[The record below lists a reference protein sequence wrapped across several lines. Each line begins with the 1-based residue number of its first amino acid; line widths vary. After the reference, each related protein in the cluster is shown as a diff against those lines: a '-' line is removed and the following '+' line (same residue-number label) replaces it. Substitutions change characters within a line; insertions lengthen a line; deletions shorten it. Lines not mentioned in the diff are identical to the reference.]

1 MFSLFSGSIFSHL
14 FQFLFGSGMAMF
26 AFPPTAASQ
35 VASNTANYPTVYYD
49 RVGVEELHSN
59 LHLYQ
64 GLDTKPM
71 PQKAGVAMQIYGF
84 VKLAANTTAATDGTP
99 QSAGVALTASTATIT
114 LSQYIDYVTYSDK
127 LILTGISPIVEEGS
141 RLLGYRGALT
151 VDTVISA
158 ALDTQAGTDTAVK
171 IDVAH
176 SSYMT
181 TSIARKAASLLRSLD
196 IKPKSNGKFYGVI
209 SSLLAFDL
217 RNDSNA
223 GGFQDVFR
231 YIDPKQLQ
239 MGTNPS
245 SDLVAVIEGAEWYES
260 NSLPVVTSFA
270 STGVNG
276 YRGYLF
282 GKDAWFGASLEKS
295 VSEMGNNFS
304 VMTKTYDGTN
314 SLDPAGQIRAASVY
328 NFHFGLK
335 YRPQAGSTGDA
346 YRRVTSESSIG

>member
-1 MFSLFSGSIFSHL
+1 VFNLTGIFGLLFEF
-14 FQFLFGSGMAMF
+14 FFARAFAMF
-26 AFPPTAASQ
+26 AFPPTSAS
-35 VASNTANYPTVYYD
+35 VGTSVANYPTVYYD
-49 RVGVEELHSN
+49 RSGVEEFHAN
-59 LHLYQ
+59 LHLFQ
-64 GLDTKPM
+64 GMDEKPM
-71 PQKAGVAMQIYGF
+71 PNKAGVAMQIYGF

-99 QSAGVALTASTATIT
+99 QTAGVALTASTATIT
-114 LSQYIDYVTYSDK
+114 LSQYIDYITYSDK

-176 SSYMT
+176 SSFMT
-181 TSIARKAASLLRSLD
+181 TSIARKAVAQLRSLD
-196 IKPKSNGKFYGVI
+196 VKPKANGKFYGVI

-223 GGFQDVFR
+223 GGFQDIFR
-231 YIDPKQLQ
+231 YIDPKNLQ
-239 MGTNPS
+239 TGTNPS
-245 SDLVAVIEGAEWYES
+245 NDLVAVIEGAEWYES

-276 YRGYLF
+276 YRAYLF
-282 GKDAWFGASLEKS
+282 GKDSWFASSLLKP
-295 VSEMGNNFS
+295 VSGMGNGFS
-304 VMTKTYDGTN
+304 VETKTYDGTN

-328 NFHFGLK
+328 NFLFGVQH
-335 YRPQAGSTGDA
+335 RPQAGSTGDG

>member
-1 MFSLFSGSIFSHL
+1 VFSLKNIWGLLERIAFSQSL
-14 FQFLFGSGMAMF
+14 F
-26 AFPPTAASQ
+26 AFPPTSAS
-35 VASNTANYPTVYYD
+35 VNTSVANYPSVYYD

-64 GLDTKPM
+64 ALEEKVL

-84 VKLAANTTAATDGTP
+84 NKLAANTTAATDGTP
-99 QSAGVALTASTATIT
+99 QTAGVALTASTGTIT
-114 LSQYIDYVTYSDK
+114 LSQYVDYCTYSDK
-127 LILTGISPIVEEGS
+127 LLLTGISPIVEEGS

-158 ALDTQAGTDTAVK
+158 AVDTVTGTDTATK

-176 SSYMT
+176 SSFMT
-181 TSIARKAASLLRSLD
+181 TSIARKAAAQLRSLD
-196 IKPKSNGKFYGVI
+196 VKPKANGKYYGVM

-223 GGFQDVFR
+223 GGFQDIFR
-231 YIDPKQLQ
+231 YIDPKNLQ
-239 MGTNPS
+239 QGTNPS
-245 SDLVAVIEGAEWYES
+245 NDLVAIIEGAEWYES

-276 YRGYLF
+276 YRAYLF
-282 GKDAWFGASLEKS
+282 GKDAFFGASLSKS
-295 VSEMGNNFS
+295 ISQMGNNFT
-304 VMTKTYDGTN
+304 VQTKTYDGTN

-328 NFHFGLK
+328 NFYFGLAK
-335 YRPQAGSTGDA
+335 RPQAGSTGDA
-346 YRRVTSESSIG
+346 FRRITSESSIG

>member
-1 MFSLFSGSIFSHL
+1 MFRILSLLLEMWVIRPL
-14 FQFLFGSGMAMF
+14 AMF
-26 AFPPTAASQ
+26 AFPPTSAS
-35 VASNTANYPTVYYD
+35 VGTAVANYPTVYYD
-49 RVGVEELHSN
+49 RVGVEELHAN

-71 PQKAGVAMQIYGF
+71 PNKAGVAMQIYGF

-99 QSAGVALTASTATIT
+99 QTAGVALTASTATIT
-114 LSQYIDYVTYSDK
+114 LSQYVDYVTYSDK
-127 LILTGISPIVEEGS
+127 LLLTGISPIVEEGS

-176 SSYMT
+176 SSFMT
-181 TSIARKAASLLRSLD
+181 TAIARKAVGQLRSLD
-196 IKPKSNGKFYGVI
+196 VKPKANGKFYGVI

-223 GGFQDVFR
+223 GGFQDIFR
-231 YIDPKQLQ
+231 YIDPKILQ
-239 MGTNPS
+239 TGTNPS
-245 SDLVAVIEGAEWYES
+245 NDLVAVVEGAEWYES
-260 NSLPVVTSFA
+260 NSLPVVSNFA

-276 YRGYLF
+276 YRAYLF
-282 GKDAWFGASLEKS
+282 GKDSWFGASLSKS
-295 VSEMGNNFS
+295 ISEMGNNFS
-304 VMTKTYDGTN
+304 VQTRQFDGTN

-328 NFHFGLK
+328 NFYFGLK
-335 YRPQAGSTGDA
+335 QRPQAGSTGDG
-346 YRRVTSESSIG
+346 YRRITSESSIG